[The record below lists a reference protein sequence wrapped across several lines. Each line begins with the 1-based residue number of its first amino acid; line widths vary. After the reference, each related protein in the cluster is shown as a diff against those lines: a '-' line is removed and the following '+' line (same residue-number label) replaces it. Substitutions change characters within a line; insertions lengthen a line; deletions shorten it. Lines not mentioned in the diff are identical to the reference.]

1 MADDSLKDP
10 VSVQALGIN
19 ASSLPAIF
27 SRAYQNYVL
36 NQTLDFVNVAG
47 KANEAGQG
55 AWDAQVKN
63 DEQDLVLADHEVRLD
78 AAEATLIDHEQRI
91 TAAEATLVNH
101 EERIT
106 AAEAELVDHETRI
119 TAAEA
124 ELAEHEAELADHE
137 TRITQ
142 NTTNISGLT
151 VRMVTA
157 ESNIMG
163 LQTNVATLTTRVT
176 TAEGNITTLQTNVTA
191 LQTQVTAHGT
201 RLTALEYKTTRKKSE
216 LTFTGLTLNIPTTA
230 TNLVTL
236 LKALTPSSGTFA
248 PFFDTAADKMVV
260 FNENKTVNFKLSII
274 GTWTGGTTNRSM
286 QLTFSGAVPDTL
298 VVSRN
303 AATATDNILMA
314 TFFSVDQGGF
324 LATNGSIMTIQ
335 SNGSAF
341 TATTIKMIAEQ

>member
-1 MADDSLKDP
+1 MADDNLNVP
-10 VSVQALGIN
+10 VEIQATRIDATLVPQSFTPVYRDYVVNQGTDLGK
-19 ASSLPAIF
+19 
-27 SRAYQNYVL
+27 
-36 NQTLDFVNVAG
+36 VAG

-63 DEQDLVLADHEVRLD
+63 DEQDLVLADHETRIE
-78 AAEATLIDHEQRI
+78 AAEATLVDHEQRI

-119 TAAEA
+119 TAAEG
-124 ELAEHEAELADHE
+124 ELVDHE

-142 NTTNISGLT
+142 NTTDISALDVRLDAAEADITSLETRMT
-151 VRMVTA
+151 VA
-157 ESNIMG
+157 ES
-163 LQTNVATLTTRVT
+163 A
-176 TAEGNITTLQTNVTA
+176 ITVLNY
-191 LQTQVTAHGT
+191 
-201 RLTALEYKTTRKKSE
+201 RTTRKKSE

-248 PFFDTAADKMVV
+248 PFFDTTANKMVV

-303 AATATDNILMA
+303 AATTNDNVLMA

-324 LATNGSIMTIQ
+324 LATNGSTMTIQ